1 VEDGTQNPAIPQLA
15 VNPNP
20 FKNNLTIS
28 YWQDKSP
35 AQLTIYNLRGQKIY
49 EQSFAGGQ
57 NSFVAQNLHLDLP
70 SGVYLFSLVIKGSV
84 FRRSFSHQIRN

>member
-1 VEDGTQNPAIPQLA
+1 
-15 VNPNP
+15 
-20 FKNNLTIS
+20 LTIS

-57 NSFVAQNLHLDLP
+57 NSFVAHNLHLDLP
-70 SGVYLFSLVIKGSV
+70 NGVYLFSLVIKGERLQKKVSV
-84 FRRSFSHQIRN
+84 IK